1 LAVAAAA
8 LGAACY
14 VTTGAGAPGVLAGG
28 VAVVLV
34 WLAGL
39 DLEYRL
45 LPNRIVLPAVLTTLA
60 AQSALAPG
68 RSVELVAAALGAATF
83 FLVFAVARPG
93 ALGMGDVKLALLLGT
108 ALGQGVVPALAIGC
122 GAIAIAAG
130 GLAVVHG
137 RKALRMTIPLGP
149 FLAFGALVVL
159 LGGSL

>member
-1 LAVAAAA
+1 LS
-8 LGAACY
+8 
-14 VTTGAGAPGVLAGG
+14 P
-28 VAVVLV
+28 
-34 WLAGL
+34 
-39 DLEYRL
+39 
-45 LPNRIVLPAVLTTLA
+45 PP
-60 AQSALAPG
+60 
-68 RSVELVAAALGAATF
+68 LGAATF